1 METKLKME
9 VIKLNTNKN
18 AKKYFENRN
27 YGTYGTKTKNK
38 ADKFEA
44 DGKTNKI

>member
-1 METKLKME
+1 M
-9 VIKLNTNKN
+9 KN

-27 YGTYGTKTKNK
+27 YGTYRTKTKNK